1 MSVAVGFE
9 LGPGLE
15 GDFGAVTAQRFE
27 VPVP

>member
-15 GDFGAVTAQRFE
+15 GDFRTITAQRFE
-27 VPVP
+27 LPVP